1 MIELKARCPAKINLF
16 LHIVG
21 RRPDGY
27 HLLESIFC
35 PVGLDPTAET
45 GLYDDLR
52 LTLEARQDNQLSFHR
67 TGSLLNIPEEKDL
80 TVRACRAFFGKRNTP
95 GWNIGIEVHKRIP
108 EQAGLGGGSSNA
120 AYVLRLLH
128 KHFPTLHSKQE
139 LMDLALSLGADV
151 PFFMQDECA
160 YVEGIGEQIT
170 PIEGLQA
177 WLLIYKPKENC
188 PTSEIFASDQLTR
201 DSSPVKIAVFDS
213 DGFASSNK
221 LPNNLS
227 DANLKTDWRV
237 NSNPRVWLFLKNHT
251 QNSMQTV
258 VEQKLPSWQASFNE
272 FCSLI
277 NYSNPWLVRM
287 SGSGSAWFAAFE
299 SKAQCEQAYAVLR
312 AAALDQRG
320 SLFQG
325 CIK

>member
-35 PVGLDPTAET
+35 PVGFDPAAENA
-45 GLYDDLR
+45 LYDDLQ
-52 LTLEARQDNQLSFHR
+52 LTLEPRQDAQLTFHR
-67 TGSLLNIPEEKDL
+67 TGPLLNIPEERDL
-80 TVRACRAFFGKRNTP
+80 TVKACKAFFGKQNAP
-95 GWNIGIEVHKRIP
+95 GWNIGIEVLKRIP

-120 AYVLRLLH
+120 AHVLRLLH
-128 KHFPTLHSKQE
+128 QHFPFWHSKQE
-139 LMDLALSLGADV
+139 MMDLALSLGADV

-170 PIEGLQA
+170 PIQGLQA

-213 DGFASSNK
+213 GGFVDGGK
-221 LPNNLS
+221 LPNTSLQTS
-227 DANLKTDWRV
+227 RQTCGS
-237 NSNPRVWLFLKNHT
+237 SNVWQFLDTHT
-251 QNSMQTV
+251 QNSMQAV
-258 VEQKLPSWQASFNE
+258 VEQKLPSWQRSFKE
-272 FCSLI
+272 FCSIVGPFSPL
-277 NYSNPWLVRM
+277 LVRM
-287 SGSGSAWFAAFE
+287 SGSGSSWFAAFE
-299 SKAQCEQAYAVLR
+299 SKAQSEKAHAMLRVAAV
-312 AAALDQRG
+312 DQRG
-320 SLFQG
+320 SLFVG
-325 CIK
+325 CIN